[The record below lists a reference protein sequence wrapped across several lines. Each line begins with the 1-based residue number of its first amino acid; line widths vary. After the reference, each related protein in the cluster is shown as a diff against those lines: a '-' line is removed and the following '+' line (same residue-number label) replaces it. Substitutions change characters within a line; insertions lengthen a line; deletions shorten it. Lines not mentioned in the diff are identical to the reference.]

1 MEKELYDLAI
11 IRNNL
16 YKYFDLYIKKG
27 FHFENDEDYEFFKNN
42 VVKEGAP
49 IYEFWVNEMEDEYKT
64 SVRIRFRY
72 EGAIQIWMNDIYL
85 HSTNKKFKLPK
96 YEIDYKK
103 FK

>member
-1 MEKELYDLAI
+1 MEKELYDLVI
-11 IRNNL
+11 IRYIL

-27 FHFENDEDYEFFKNN
+27 FHFENDEDYDFFKNN
-42 VVKEGAP
+42 VVKEGTP
-49 IYEFWVNEMEDEYKT
+49 IYKFWVDEKEEEYKT

-72 EGAIQIWMNDIYL
+72 GGAIQVYVNDIYL

-96 YEIDYKK
+96 YEIDSKK